1 MLLGHTA
8 SSSPAIISVFHK
20 VCSNFRHTSWF
31 PFNDLIMCRPISKA
45 DFAPKY
51 FFFLISLELI
61 PLRLVQWD
69 YLLKKKKRR
78 THWYQFKR
86 DVKLRG
92 NYRL

>member
-51 FFFLISLELI
+51 FFFPYKSRANSIKAGSVGLFI
-61 PLRLVQWD
+61 
-69 YLLKKKKRR
+69 KKKKKKEER
-78 THWYQFKR
+78 TGIN
-86 DVKLRG
+86 LRETSS
-92 NYRL
+92 